1 MMCMCLMKNQLRL
14 GVFGDSTALGRDELY
29 DIWTCLLSEMGRNE
43 MIGIC
48 LEFCGV
54 LIGV

>member
-1 MMCMCLMKNQLRL
+1 MMCMCLTNQLRL
-14 GVFGDSTALGRDELY
+14 GVLGVSTALGHDELY

-48 LEFCGV
+48 LEFCV
-54 LIGV
+54 LS